1 MPRYRHNPHFYKG
14 RKVAIRGK
22 GGILTD
28 VSQLEQMVRDDY
40 NSIWK
45 EHIEDLEGLAEDIQ
59 NNAEILVPLDKG
71 ALQESIEVRVSKS
84 RRYPG
89 LIAHA
94 SATNA
99 GYDYALI
106 QEENEDYNH
115 DKTVTYKDDSG
126 KTVESLEDSGRMAH
140 YLGGSFALF
149 LSYYYEDITGE
160 ELVLPAELE
169 HAKEYIE

>member
-1 MPRYRHNPHFYKG
+1 MPKFRHNPRFYRG
-14 RKVAIRGK
+14 RKVLIRGK

-40 NSIWK
+40 DRIWK
-45 EHIEDLEGLAEDIQ
+45 EHIEDLEDLAEDIQ

-71 ALQESIEVRVSKS
+71 ALQESIEVRVSRS

-106 QEENEDYNH
+106 QEETEPYEGAAGELLYQH
-115 DKTVTYKDDSG
+115 DD
-126 KTVESLEDSGRMAH
+126 GRSAH

-149 LSYYYEDITGE
+149 LSDYYRDITHK